1 MSRGSVGSA
10 KTLSRQR
17 SPGLRRPN
25 VEMALAL
32 LLGWL
37 VFLFLLYLRGGPTVR
52 DDHVTLY
59 SSWMMAHGSAS
70 CAYRVPSPADDY
82 PMSAPLF
89 TLLETGLQWVT
100 RVGFSHPYPGG
111 LVALDGCRHDYAA
124 LNSWLSGTGIAR
136 RTLWL
141 GTVVWP
147 LLAAAGVWLVRVRR
161 AGASWLDWRVVGVF
175 SLWPVYSLPFLE
187 YYHPQDVLALA
198 ALLGALAAL
207 ESRRFE
213 LAGVL
218 GALAFLSQQ
227 NVALALLVLLLMV
240 PTPRAWRRF
249 LTGALVTAILVV
261 TPLVVLG
268 GPGALHAVVTGTGL
282 NDNPVYSTWMGQ
294 LGIYG
299 GHALVISRA
308 GPLVLGVLG
317 LWWWWD
323 RHGAPTPPV
332 VLDLVACTF
341 ALRLALEENLWSY
354 YSVGLVTCWILS
366 DLLHRR
372 RRPGPWIWSLIVSVL
387 PWTATTPVIDSLHLD
402 TLPVWVWQLLL
413 LPTALL
419 LSVQPLW
426 ARTRPRNGRAPVAL
440 TGGRE

>member
-1 MSRGSVGSA
+1 MV
-10 KTLSRQR
+10 L
-17 SPGLRRPN
+17 
-25 VEMALAL
+25 ALL

-70 CAYRVPSPADDY
+70 CMYRVPSPAVDY
-82 PMSAPLF
+82 PVSAPLF

-100 RVGFSHPYPGG
+100 RVGFSHPYPSG

-124 LNSWLSGTGIAR
+124 LNSWLSGTAIAR

-147 LLAAAGVWLVRVRR
+147 LLGASGVWLVRVRR
-161 AGASWLDWRVVGVF
+161 GAASSLEWIVVGVF

-240 PTPRAWRRF
+240 PTPRACWRF
-249 LTGALVTAILVV
+249 LAGAFVTTMSVVIPLAIISGTGAV
-261 TPLVVLG
+261 
-268 GPGALHAVVTGTGL
+268 HAVVTGTGL
-282 NDNPVYSTWMGQ
+282 NDNPVYSTWMGI

-299 GHALVISRA
+299 GHALLISRA

-323 RHGAPTPPV
+323 RHGAPTPAV

-341 ALRLALEENLWSY
+341 ALRLVLEENLWSY
-354 YSVGLVTCWILS
+354 YSVGLVTCWILG
-366 DLLHRR
+366 DFFHHR
-372 RRPGPWIWSLIVSVL
+372 RRPGPWVWSLIVSVL
-387 PWTATTPVIDSLHLD
+387 PWTATTPVIDSLHLA

-413 LPTALL
+413 LPAALV
-419 LSVQPLW
+419 LSARPLW
-426 ARTRPRNGRAPVAL
+426 TRTRRGGYDPDPVGL
-440 TGGRE
+440 VGGRG